1 MRATPV
7 PLDARPRG
15 DSLGMTKLGMIPTIV
30 LAMALAAAP
39 ADAGQSKVPGQA
51 ATKTTVSGPIG
62 TTRTVMVSCPRGR
75 TAIWG
80 GWRTGKVS
88 PSEGALGIFESR
100 RAGSRQWRVSAQVVA
115 AEGSHRL
122 QVLAFCSRGRRLPAV
137 ARTTELT
144 LMGSSG
150 AIGGAARC
158 PAHKRAVS
166 GGFHLAGDVNTSTFV
181 AGTYR
186 VRGRA
191 WRTEVRGPSGSTPRL
206 TATVYCG
213 PASALVAREGSARIQ
228 PDPFTVGGIDT
239 PPCPGLRPP
248 LSGGFRFLP
257 NAPTDM
263 PLIPTALSRFQS
275 DAVVGFLV
283 FGPSD
288 ETIKAFSYCR

>member
-1 MRATPV
+1 MK
-7 PLDARPRG
+7 
-15 DSLGMTKLGMIPTIV
+15 SKLGPIPLII
-30 LAMALAAAP
+30 LATALFAAP
-39 ADAGQSKVPGQA
+39 AQAGQSKVRGQV

-62 TTRTVMVSCPRGR
+62 TVRTVMATCPRGQ

-80 GWRTGKVS
+80 GWRTGMVS
-88 PSEGALGIFESR
+88 PSKGALGIFESR

-122 QVLAFCSRGRRLPAV
+122 QVLAFCSRGRRLPTV

-144 LMGSSG
+144 LTGTSG
-150 AIGGAARC
+150 AVGGAARC
-158 PAHKRAVS
+158 PAHTRAVS
-166 GGFHLAGDVNTSTFV
+166 GGFHLSRGMNASTFV
-181 AGTYR
+181 AGSYR
-186 VRGRA
+186 VHGRA

-213 PASALVAREGSARIQ
+213 PASALVVREGAIRVL
-228 PDPFTVGGIDT
+228 PDPFTVGGVDT
-239 PPCPGLRPP
+239 APCPGPRPP
-248 LSGGFRFLP
+248 LSGGFRFVP
-257 NAPTDM
+257 NSPTDM

-288 ETIKAFSYCR
+288 EIIKAFSYCR